1 MNECWNGCKL
11 ASSIA
16 DEVRIFVFAVLLLF
30 VFLGQLHLQFLQ
42 VLVPFVVCSW
52 CSININKSSFEGFGI

>member
-16 DEVRIFVFAVLLLF
+16 DEVRIFVFAVF
-30 VFLGQLHLQFLQ
+30 ASFCFFRAVAFAVFA
-42 VLVPFVVCSW
+42 
-52 CSININKSSFEGFGI
+52 GFGTFCGLQLVFNQYK